1 MNMSEREIK
10 KAVTKL
16 SPIDVYKLLPR
27 TNCKECGEPNCMAF
41 AAKLVNREI
50 SLEDCPPI
58 LKKEHEKAYKKLQDI
73 LAPVIKG
80 ITIGTG
86 DHSVKI
92 GGKLVMYRH
101 EFTYHNPVALALD
114 VTDELPL
121 HPRFSGEEALIDR
134 VKKVENFLYNYIGR
148 DLTLDMIA
156 IRSTSNDPTIFKSAV
171 ENVAK
176 VTKLPLILCALDSNV
191 MEAGLVAVQ
200 DRRPLLYAAT
210 KNNWNSMAE
219 LALMYNCPLGVFAP
233 NDLNLLKSLVK
244 TLIEYGVEDLVLD
257 PGTFVDEGLSDTV
270 NNFTM
275 VRRNAC
281 KGGDDLLGFPLI
293 GTPITAWFGGK
304 DSKEMLAWKE
314 AYVACI
320 LMSRYA
326 DLLIMHS
333 LDGWVQLPTV
343 IWRFN
348 IYTDPRKPVSVD
360 SGLFTFGKPDEM
372 SPLMLTTNYSLTYF
386 TVESDLKKFGG
397 DYYLVVADT
406 EGLSVESAVAGR
418 YLTAE
423 LIAETVK
430 KSGVAEKIKHKCLII
445 PGRAARLSGEVED
458 ELKNVGLSG
467 WRVMVG
473 PMDSSGIAKFL
484 DEVWPPKEEEKEQ

>member
-1 MNMSEREIK
+1 MTEREVK
-10 KAVTKL
+10 KGVTKL
-16 SPIDVYKLLPR
+16 SPIDVYMLLPR
-27 TNCKECGEPNCMAF
+27 TNCEECGEPNCMAF
-41 AAKLVNREI
+41 AAKLVNREVT
-50 SLEDCPPI
+50 LERCPPI
-58 LKKEHEKAYKKLQDI
+58 LKKEHEKAYKKLQET
-73 LAPVIKG
+73 LAPVIRK

-86 DHSVKI
+86 DHSIKI

-101 EFTYHNPVALALD
+101 EFTYHNPVALAFD
-114 VTDELPL
+114 VTDEMPL
-121 HPRFSGEEALIDR
+121 HARFSGEEALIDR
-134 VKKVENFLYNYIGR
+134 VKRVENFLYNYIGR
-148 DLTLDMIA
+148 DLTLDMTA

-176 VTKLPLILCALDSNV
+176 VTKFPLILCTLDPNV
-191 MEAGLVAVQ
+191 MEAGLVVVQ

-210 KNNWNSMAE
+210 KDNWKSMAE
-219 LALMYNCPLGVFAP
+219 LALMYNCPLSVLAP
-233 NDLNLLKSLVK
+233 NDLDLLRSLVK

-257 PGTFVDEGLSDTV
+257 PGTFADEGLSDTV

-275 VRRNAC
+275 IRRNAC
-281 KGGDDLLGFPLI
+281 KGGDDLCGFPLI
-293 GTPITAWFGGK
+293 GTPITAWLGGK
-304 DSKEMLAWKE
+304 DSKETLAWKE
-314 AYVACI
+314 AYIAGI

-326 DLLIMHS
+326 DVLIMHS

-348 IYTDPRKPVSVD
+348 IYTDPRKPVAVD

-372 SPLMLTTNYSLTYF
+372 SPLMLTTNYALTYF

-406 EGLSVESAVAGR
+406 EGISVESAVAGR

-430 KSGVAEKIKHKCLII
+430 KSGVAEKIKHKHLII
-445 PGRAARLSGEVED
+445 PGRAARLSGAIED
-458 ELKNVGLSG
+458 ELKNVGMPG
-467 WRVMVG
+467 WRIVVG

-484 DEVWPPKEEEKEQ
+484 DETWPPKEEAKE